1 MIIEFLL
8 NLRIIINWL
17 SADYCMK
24 ETCVTTAAA
33 IIKSMD
39 TKSDPCQDFY
49 QYACGQWIKANPVPD
64 GRSMWGMFNELEM
77 NNQLIVKNSL
87 GAMSFFLLFPLYV
100 NKLPSIVLSD
110 LEY

>member
-1 MIIEFLL
+1 
-8 NLRIIINWL
+8 
-17 SADYCMK
+17 MK

-77 NNQLIVKNSL
+77 NNQLIVKNAL
-87 GAMSFFLLFPLYV
+87 GMPWFFFNLLYV
-100 NKLPSIVLSD
+100 SSNYQVLFCPTLNID
-110 LEY
+110 LVNLHRFGIK

>member
-1 MIIEFLL
+1 
-8 NLRIIINWL
+8 
-17 SADYCMK
+17 MK
-24 ETCVTTAAA
+24 ETCVTTAAS

-49 QYACGQWIKANPVPD
+49 KYACGQWIKANPVPD

-87 GAMSFFLLFPLYV
+87 GATFFYIIYIMSTDHSILIFPLYPESQF
-100 NKLPSIVLSD
+100 N
-110 LEY
+110 

>member
-1 MIIEFLL
+1 
-8 NLRIIINWL
+8 
-17 SADYCMK
+17 MK

-49 QYACGQWIKANPVPD
+49 KYACGRWIKSNPVPD

-77 NNQLIVKNSL
+77 NNQLIVKNAL
-87 GAMSFFLLFPLYV
+87 GMAYYFYIRVQELIIFFFYNFDLLVF
-100 NKLPSIVLSD
+100 SI
-110 LEY
+110 